1 MKIISMWFNAG
12 DLARLREA
20 MADFDS
26 AAASKGIEI
35 VASPYMPCGYI
46 VSTHACGVST
56 QLYLQGLEVV
66 PC

>member
-1 MKIISMWFNAG
+1 VKIISMWFNVV

-20 MADFDS
+20 MADFDGR
-26 AAASKGIEI
+26 AAGLGIEV
-35 VASPYMPCGYI
+35 VASPYMPRGYV
-46 VSTHACGVST
+46 VSTLADGSVR